1 MTDNKPT
8 PQSLLTLAWRIW
20 SASGNP
26 VFIDNAAMRTELEPA
41 LRDGVVLEDEKGLR
55 FATELSM
62 VHATAQHILQTE
74 GPLLTSTPKACF
86 ERLNELFVKE
96 IGKEDIVSGHVLAR
110 LHNGGGKR

>member
-1 MTDNKPT
+1 MLARRNMTDNNKPT

-62 VHATAQHILQTE
+62 VHATARHILQTE
-74 GPLLTSTPKACF
+74 EGRRGSGPLLA
-86 ERLNELFVKE
+86 LN
-96 IGKEDIVSGHVLAR
+96 A
-110 LHNGGGKR
+110 